1 MTRERSNPAVF
12 WYVLRL
18 WVSVGSVDLMN
29 NREQDSMTADPERRF
44 GGVRRL
50 YGEHAL
56 VRFREAH
63 VCVIGIG
70 GVGSWAAEALART
83 AVGRLTLVDL
93 DHVAESNINRQLHA
107 LTGTLGIAKVQVMA
121 TRIRQINPDCH
132 VTAIEE
138 FLTRD
143 NLATL
148 LKADYDHVIDCIDG
162 FRIKAALI
170 AHCRRRRI
178 RLVTVGGAGGQTD
191 PTRVRVA
198 DLSRTE
204 HDALFSKTRK
214 LLRQD
219 YGFPKNPKRR
229 FDVPCVYS
237 DEQPLFP
244 AGDGGVCHDKPHGA
258 GSGRLN
264 CAGGLGSSMAVTA
277 TFGLVAA
284 AHALKKLAAAIPAV
298 TDPREWPDD
307 TGTL

>member
-1 MTRERSNPAVF
+1 MTMTRSNPAVF

-18 WVSVGSVDLMN
+18 RQFGFIDRMN
-29 NREQDSMTADPERRF
+29 ATEREQSGAAADLERRF

-50 YGEHAL
+50 YGERAL
-56 VRFREAH
+56 ERFRESH

-107 LTGTLGIAKVQVMA
+107 LTGTLGMAKVQVMA
-121 TRIRQINPDCH
+121 ARIRQINPACR
-132 VTAIEE
+132 VTAIEDFITIE
-138 FLTRD
+138 
-143 NLATL
+143 NLAAL
-148 LKADYDHVIDCIDG
+148 LQPGYDHLIDCIDG
-162 FRIKAALI
+162 YRIKAALI

-219 YGFPKNPKRR
+219 YGFPKNLKRR
-229 FDVPCVYS
+229 FAVPCVYS
-237 DEQPLFP
+237 DEQPLFL
-244 AGDGGVCHDKPHGA
+244 AGDGGVCHVKPNGVDI
-258 GSGRLN
+258 GRLN

-284 AHALKKLAAAIPAV
+284 AHVLKKLASVQDAV
-298 TDPREWPDD
+298 VDP
-307 TGTL
+307 